1 MFVGFTLEA
10 KLVSSKNLIHVHL
23 EILSRSVENMASNL
37 LTWYSTW
44 SKTSQSVKS
53 NLSVARVSTQSL
65 RCTCT
70 SCTWLPFL
78 NSQVC
83 SQVWCRPYFG
93 AHGSVPFLLVKCVLK
108 CGVDH
113 TLWPTSASLNS
124 LPHKVKTKR
133 LLHLILYSKHKWCDI
148 EQKWCKLEQKWC
160 DLEYDWEQK
169 NSVTRQ

>member
-44 SKTSQSVKS
+44 SKTSQSVRS

-93 AHGSVPFLLVKCVLK
+93 AHGSVPFLIGQVCSQV
-108 CGVDH
+108 
-113 TLWPTSASLNS
+113 
-124 LPHKVKTKR
+124 
-133 LLHLILYSKHKWCDI
+133 KWCDI

-160 DLEYDWEQK
+160 DLEHEWCDLEYDWEQK
-169 NSVTRQ
+169 K